1 MRVFLDA
8 NVLFTAAYRPEGA
21 AHSLISL
28 DCKDRT
34 FFTCTLAVEEAR
46 RNLMLKA
53 FRKTLGEFRRLLEKV
68 EIAGTPSIGV
78 CPFPLAA
85 KDLPLYWAAK
95 AGKATH
101 FLTGD
106 LKDFG
111 PYMDKPRL
119 TEGILIQTVRTF
131 IDSL

>member
-21 AHSLISL
+21 ARSLVSS
-28 DCKDRT
+28 DSKDRA

-53 FRKTLGEFRRLLEKV
+53 LPETLGELRRLLERV
-68 EIAGTPSIGV
+68 EIIGTPSIGV
-78 CPFPLAA
+78 CPFPLAT

-111 PYMDKPRL
+111 PYMDKPRS
-119 TEGILIQTVRTF
+119 TEGILIQTVRAF
-131 IDSL
+131 IDFL